1 MGRNTIYI
9 KIKNKKNK
17 KNKQTNVNFKLIF
30 YLVLVSNFRYSN
42 LWTSCNGYVFTLLSI
57 ITLKLIYVYHYMKN
71 RKEKLSNIENKNKNI
86 FNN

>member
-42 LWTSCNGYVFTLLSI
+42 LCTSCNGYAFTLLSI
-57 ITLKLIYVYHYMKN
+57 ITLELIYVYHYTK
-71 RKEKLSNIENKNKNI
+71 KKKKKA
-86 FNN
+86 